1 MPAGDGVSVS
11 RVAQLWRRLKTN
23 DHLILSVLAVALGI
37 AAGYGA
43 IGFRFLI
50 DAVQFGFFG
59 SGSEHVLSMARELDW
74 WHRLIAPALGGLAA
88 GLFIHLVLS
97 DRRSHGVADVIQACD
112 LHGGRMRL
120 RDGLSQAAASAL
132 SIGAGASVGREGPV
146 VHLAATMGSWLGQRA
161 GLDRAQMLTLLG
173 CGVASGVAAS
183 FNAPIAGVFFA
194 LEVVVGHYGL
204 GAFAPV
210 VISAVIGTII
220 ARAQYGDFPAF
231 TVPGAEIATYYE
243 MPAFFLLG
251 LVCAG
256 IAITFMAGTMWTARI
271 AGGIQVPG
279 YLKPAIGG
287 LLVGA
292 IAAVYPEVLGV
303 GYETTNLALS
313 GSFEL
318 QLLLILIVAKIAASC
333 LSLGAGFA
341 GGVFSPSLCI
351 GALTGS
357 AFGMVA
363 VLAVPEAQANAS
375 AYSIVGMGAVA
386 GAVLGAPISTILII
400 FELTGDYTLTIG
412 VMIAVATASLITRQV
427 TGGSLFTWQL
437 RARGIDLASAHDR
450 AEVRQIP
457 VGDLMTDRFRTVDE
471 RTLAG
476 EIREVLR
483 TAPDYDLYVT
493 DPEGRLTGVVTFD
506 RLRALLFEAEPDAT
520 TTAGEIAT
528 ADLDYL
534 VPTDTLDRALDILE
548 TTPARHLPVV
558 ADRADPHLIG
568 VLHRQNA
575 LVAYNK
581 ALLRH
586 RAEERGQ
593 T

>member
-1 MPAGDGVSVS
+1 MPADHSVSVPLAA
-11 RVAQLWRRLKTN
+11 RLWRRLKSHEHVT
-23 DHLILSVLAVALGI
+23 LIILAAAIGI

-59 SGSEHVLSMARELDW
+59 SGSEQVLSMARELDW
-74 WHRLIAPALGGLAA
+74 WHRLIAPAAGGLAA
-88 GLFIHLVLS
+88 GLFIHYMLP
-97 DRRSHGVADVIQACD
+97 DRRPHGVADVIQACN
-112 LHGGRMRL
+112 LQGGRMRL
-120 RDGLSQAAASAL
+120 RDGVGQAVASAL
-132 SIGAGASVGREGPV
+132 SIGGGASVGREGPV
-146 VHLAATMGSWLGQRA
+146 VHLAAAMGSWLGQRA
-161 GLDRAQMLTLLG
+161 GLDRGQMLTLLG

-204 GAFAPV
+204 SAFAPV
-210 VISAVIGTII
+210 VISAVTGTII

-231 TVPGAEIATYYE
+231 IVPGAEIATYYE

-251 LVCAG
+251 LVCA
-256 IAITFMAGTMWTARI
+256 AVATALMAGTMLTARI
-271 AGGIQVPG
+271 AGRVQVPG
-279 YLKPAIGG
+279 YLKPAAGG
-287 LLVGA
+287 LLVGG

-303 GYETTNLALS
+303 GYETTDLALS
-313 GSFEL
+313 GGFGL
-318 QLLLILIVAKIAASC
+318 QLLLILIVAKTAASC
-333 LSLGAGFA
+333 ISLGAGFA
-341 GGVFSPSLCI
+341 GGFFSPSLCI
-351 GALTGS
+351 GALTGA
-357 AFGMVA
+357 AFGIIA
-363 VLAVPEAQANAS
+363 SLAIPEAQANIN
-375 AYSIVGMGAVA
+375 AYAIVGMGALA

-400 FELTGDYTLTIG
+400 FELTGDYALTIG
-412 VMIAVATASLITRQV
+412 VMIAVATASMITRHF
-427 TGGSLFTWQL
+427 TGGSMFTWQL
-437 RARGIDLASAHDR
+437 RARGIDFASAHDR
-450 AEVRQIP
+450 AEVRQIA

-506 RLRALLFEAEPDAT
+506 RLRTLLFEDDPDTHA
-520 TTAGEIAT
+520 TAGDLAT
-528 ADLDYL
+528 SDLDYL

-558 ADRADPHLIG
+558 ANRADPHLIG

-581 ALLRH
+581 ALLQH